1 MTQIATRSGVDAEA
15 IRHVVDRIVPILAR
29 YQGVTIDE
37 TDCKL
42 YAQSCR
48 SLAQPYNPKGLNELE
63 IKIRRECKFRPT
75 PKEVEEWADEI
86 AGRHIAANEAAAR
99 RVVTAPLAI
108 EAHPEETER
117 ARERFRQKF
126 RDLMAGKRMP

>member
-1 MTQIATRSGVDAEA
+1 MNQVATRSGVDAEA

-42 YAQSCR
+42 YAQACR
-48 SLAQPYNPKGLNELE
+48 SLAQPYNPKGLNDLE
-63 IKIRRECKFRPT
+63 MKIRRECKFRPT
-75 PKEVEEWADEI
+75 PKEVEDWADEI
-86 AGRHIAANEAAAR
+86 AGRHIAANEAEAR
-99 RVVTAPLAI
+99 RVYRAPIAI

-126 RDLMAGKRMP
+126 RDLIEGKRMP

>member
-1 MTQIATRSGVDAEA
+1 MNEIATRSGVDAEA

-42 YAQSCR
+42 YAQACR

-63 IKIRRECKFRPT
+63 MKIRRECKFRPT
-75 PKEVEEWADEI
+75 PKEVEDWSDEI
-86 AGRHIAANEAAAR
+86 SRRHSAANEAAR
-99 RVVTAPLAI
+99 RIMTATQAMSP
-108 EAHPEETER
+108 HPEEDER

-126 RDLMAGKRMP
+126 RELISGMRMP

>member
-1 MTQIATRSGVDAEA
+1 MNEIATRSGVDAEA

-42 YAQSCR
+42 YAQAC
-48 SLAQPYNPKGLNELE
+48 
-63 IKIRRECKFRPT
+63 RECKFRPT
-75 PKEVEEWADEI
+75 PKEVEDWSDEI
-86 AGRHIAANEAAAR
+86 SRRHSAANEAAR
-99 RVVTAPLAI
+99 RIMTATQAI
-108 EAHPEETER
+108 SPHPEEDER

-126 RDLMAGKRMP
+126 RELISGMRMP

>member
-1 MTQIATRSGVDAEA
+1 MTQIATRSGVDPEA
-15 IRHVVDRIVPILAR
+15 IKHVVDRIVPIVAR
-29 YQGVTIDE
+29 YQGVPIDE

-48 SLAQPYNPKGLNELE
+48 SLAQPYNPKGLHELE
-63 IKIRRECKFRPT
+63 MRIRRECKFRPT

-86 AGRHIAANEAAAR
+86 AGRHIAASEAAAR

-108 EAHPEETER
+108 EAHPEETEK

-126 RDLMAGKRMP
+126 RDLMAGTRMP

>member
-1 MTQIATRSGVDAEA
+1 MNQIATRSGVDAEA

-42 YAQSCR
+42 YAQACR
-48 SLAQPYNPKGLNELE
+48 SLAQPYNSTGLIELE
-63 IKIRRECKFRPT
+63 MKIRRECKFRPT

-86 AGRHIAANEAAAR
+86 AGRHITAAEAEAR
-99 RVVTAPLAI
+99 RVHVAPLAI

-117 ARERFRQKF
+117 ARERFRQRFKA
-126 RDLMAGKRMP
+126 LMEGTRMP

>member
-1 MTQIATRSGVDAEA
+1 MTQIATRSGVDPEA
-15 IRHVVDRIVPILAR
+15 IKHVVDRIVPIVAR
-29 YQGVTIDE
+29 YQGVPIDE

-48 SLAQPYNPKGLNELE
+48 SLAQPYNPKGLHELE
-63 IKIRRECKFRPT
+63 MRIRRECKFRPT

-86 AGRHIAANEAAAR
+86 AGRHIAASEAAAR
-99 RVVTAPLAI
+99 RVVTAPLTI

-126 RDLMAGKRMP
+126 RDLMAGTRMP